1 MNTKPT
7 LLAVDSRTEVLDK
20 VKSTLSGES
29 INLLTSTGYDSA
41 LDLLSSH
48 EVHLVLTDIFAG
60 SHKLKDF
67 LNNARQRNPDL
78 SITLMTDQSNPHEI
92 ATLLEKEGFDY
103 LEKPF
108 SPLSLKSVVRRAIQR
123 YQLHRHNSELQKL
136 VSLYQVS
143 ETVDSTILEH
153 ELQDQILELA
163 LKFSGADIAT
173 VYLWDSR
180 TNSFSLAACR
190 DSSNSFH
197 SQLTH
202 PSSGPTVVYLRP
214 QIISV
219 PDEIA
224 RAYPLT
230 KKAKIAS
237 LISFPLLVKDKV
249 IGFLYL
255 ARYVPRECFT
265 TDDIQPLS
273 ILAAK
278 AAIWLETSRLYQHLE
293 LAYLDTIKAL
303 ANAVEAR
310 DVYTRG
316 HTERVCYIAEAL
328 AHQLGWDLQQMNQIK
343 MGSILHDIGKIG
355 VPDRILNKPNSLT
368 TDEFE
373 VMKKHPQMG
382 AKMLEGINF
391 LEPALPYILYHHER
405 FDGKGYPFGLKGED
419 IPLEGR
425 LMAVVDTFDAITSDR
440 PYRKNRGFTTA
451 IQELREHS
459 GTQFDP
465 AMADALIELWAHGEI
480 DKLKLDVKPLSAATQ
495 KVHIHPDD

>member
-1 MNTKPT
+1 
-7 LLAVDSRTEVLDK
+7 
-20 VKSTLSGES
+20 
-29 INLLTSTGYDSA
+29 
-41 LDLLSSH
+41 
-48 EVHLVLTDIFAG
+48 
-60 SHKLKDF
+60 
-67 LNNARQRNPDL
+67 
-78 SITLMTDQSNPHEI
+78 
-92 ATLLEKEGFDY
+92 
-103 LEKPF
+103 
-108 SPLSLKSVVRRAIQR
+108 
-123 YQLHRHNSELQKL
+123 
-136 VSLYQVS
+136 
-143 ETVDSTILEH
+143 
-153 ELQDQILELA
+153 
-163 LKFSGADIAT
+163 
-173 VYLWDSR
+173 
-180 TNSFSLAACR
+180 
-190 DSSNSFH
+190 
-197 SQLTH
+197 
-202 PSSGPTVVYLRP
+202 VYLRP

-230 KKAKIAS
+230 KKTKIAS
-237 LISFPLLVKDKV
+237 LISFPLLVKDKI

-316 HTERVCYIAEAL
+316 HTERVCCIAEAL

-368 TDEFE
+368 MDEFE

-480 DKLKLDVKPLSAATQ
+480 DRLKLDVKPLSAATQ
-495 KVHIHPDD
+495 KVHVHPDG